1 MKILVVDDEPSFGSL
16 LSRALKRLGHAPK
29 VACHPDDALSLFR
42 AQPFDALITDI
53 DLPGMNGV
61 ALARAVRALAGHIP
75 IAFCTGSE
83 PNERVLEVAATIG
96 PVLPKVWTV
105 ADVRVVVATL
115 DAARLETAQSR
126 SEVPDAPTE
135 PIDDHRR
142 PRRLAPRKI
151 KIGCRDWRQVVRL
164 CDEHAAGRNSITLRG
179 RHKVVRGEKVLI
191 ALSLPDELV
200 LSIPGEVDSI
210 DRDPVDDARVIF
222 INMVGLTP
230 EVVTRLRSM
239 CQNAGVSSGA
249 VARTTYSKRNR
260 APRGREVEPA
270 SSTGAVLGNV
280 RLRRQIDQLGR
291 KLGN

>member
-1 MKILVVDDEPSFGSL
+1 MRILVVDDEPSFGSL

-42 AQPFDALITDI
+42 SHPFDAVITDI

-61 ALARAVRALAGHIP
+61 ALARAIRALADEMP

-83 PNERVLEVAATIG
+83 PSEQVIEEAATIG

-105 ADVRVVVATL
+105 ADVRVVIGKL
-115 DAARLETAQSR
+115 EAARGEASRRR

-135 PIDDHRR
+135 PIDEHLR

-151 KIGCRDWRQVVRL
+151 KIGCRDWSQVARL

-179 RHKVVRGEKVLI
+179 RHKVVRGEKVVI

-200 LSIPGEVDSI
+200 LSIPGEVHSI

-222 INMVGLTP
+222 IKMVGLTP

-239 CQNAGVSSGA
+239 CHRAGVS
-249 VARTTYSKRNR
+249 ARTTYSKRNR
-260 APRGREVEPA
+260 QARGSGAEPA
-270 SSTGAVLGNV
+270 VSTGAVLGNV
-280 RLRRQIDQLGR
+280 RLRKQIDQLGK